1 MRRALVRF
9 CLVLCLLAA
18 VFPLGVSAQEETGTG
33 EIGQEL
39 DAIGFGKLGDYLP
52 EETKEALRD
61 AGLGEALEGS
71 ISLTPDMVLRAVGQA
86 LQDQIHEPLQALAGV
101 GAVVVLAALL
111 DGLGSMPSSQGIRP
125 IFGVTASLAVCGSI
139 AAPVIGCITETAQ
152 AIRTC
157 ADFLLG
163 FIPVF
168 AGVLVAGGQAVTATT
183 YHLFLFSL
191 CQVISRVSA
200 TVLVPLLGV
209 YLAFCLTAAAV
220 PQMRLA
226 TLASAIRTAVGWAL
240 GLMLTIFVAFLTV
253 QTLVSSSGDSVSLR
267 TAKFLIGSFVPVVGS
282 ALADA
287 FIAAQ
292 GCIRL
297 VRTTV
302 GAFGAVAVIFVFLP
316 VLLRALAW
324 FLAVQLAGALA
335 QLFGLEGT
343 AGLLRSVGSVLGI
356 LMALILSFGLLVIIS
371 TTLVLLTGQGG
382 T

>member
-1 MRRALVRF
+1 
-9 CLVLCLLAA
+9 
-18 VFPLGVSAQEETGTG
+18 
-33 EIGQEL
+33 
-39 DAIGFGKLGDYLP
+39 
-52 EETKEALRD
+52 
-61 AGLGEALEGS
+61 
-71 ISLTPDMVLRAVGQA
+71 
-86 LQDQIHEPLQALAGV
+86 
-101 GAVVVLAALL
+101 
-111 DGLGSMPSSQGIRP
+111 
-125 IFGVTASLAVCGSI
+125 
-139 AAPVIGCITETAQ
+139 
-152 AIRTC
+152 
-157 ADFLLG
+157 
-163 FIPVF
+163 
-168 AGVLVAGGQAVTATT
+168 
-183 YHLFLFSL
+183 
-191 CQVISRVSA
+191 
-200 TVLVPLLGV
+200 
-209 YLAFCLTAAAV
+209 
-220 PQMRLA
+220 
-226 TLASAIRTAVGWAL
+226 
-240 GLMLTIFVAFLTV
+240 MLTIFVAFLTV

-382 T
+382 A

>member
-52 EETKEALRD
+52 EETKEALRE
-61 AGLGEALEGS
+61 AGLGEVLEGS

-111 DGLGSMPSSQGIRP
+111 DGLGSMPSSQGIRS

-226 TLASAIRTAVGWAL
+226 TLASAIRTAVGGRW
-240 GLMLTIFVAFLTV
+240 G
-253 QTLVSSSGDSVSLR
+253 
-267 TAKFLIGSFVPVVGS
+267 
-282 ALADA
+282 
-287 FIAAQ
+287 
-292 GCIRL
+292 
-297 VRTTV
+297 
-302 GAFGAVAVIFVFLP
+302 
-316 VLLRALAW
+316 
-324 FLAVQLAGALA
+324 
-335 QLFGLEGT
+335 
-343 AGLLRSVGSVLGI
+343 
-356 LMALILSFGLLVIIS
+356 
-371 TTLVLLTGQGG
+371 
-382 T
+382 